1 MKGDVKRG
9 NGTVGVGS
17 LKVTG
22 NSAVR
27 NPTFIHFDTIRA
39 CDRLTEERKRDRQTY
54 IQTDRQRATAHTTLV
69 PKTLVSTGHD
79 LPTFQI

>member
-54 IQTDRQRATAHTTLV
+54 IQTDRQTEGH
-69 PKTLVSTGHD
+69 STYHASSQDIG
-79 LPTFQI
+79 